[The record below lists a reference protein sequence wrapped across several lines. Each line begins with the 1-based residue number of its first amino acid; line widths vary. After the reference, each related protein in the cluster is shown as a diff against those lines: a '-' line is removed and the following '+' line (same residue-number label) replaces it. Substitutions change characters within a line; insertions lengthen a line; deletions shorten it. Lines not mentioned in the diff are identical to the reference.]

1 MSHTF
6 NNPNKDCITGSDYIK
21 AKRRKAK
28 YKTLSKNKSN
38 IEYQRY
44 DNTYNLVN
52 CSNGNGYVKSAKS
65 YDDLLDITVGKHLI
79 NPVLNGSA
87 SSNYDSWLSSFIT
100 VAQQQNNSDNS
111 DNSDNI
117 VTKSIKKTNNP
128 ENNTIEYNENNK
140 IGFPDLDTELDNDWG
155 DDSIPGFVYDP
166 KSNRINSCKNIPI
179 QNLPYQIKK
188 YGKIDYKNTTH
199 YWNAVKDEKMSG
211 FFYPTKVNLQNQH
224 TLVNTTNNLFQPLP
238 SQINDS
244 LNKYQYDTWCNDG
257 NYKQALNEESKKT
270 EQSRTNAESMNE
282 ATVG

>member
-21 AKRRKAK
+21 SKRRKVK

-38 IEYQRY
+38 IEYQKY

-100 VAQQQNNSDNS
+100 VEQTNNDN
-111 DNSDNI
+111 NI
-117 VTKSIKKTNNP
+117 VTKSIKKTNNS

-140 IGFPDLDTELDNDWG
+140 IGFPDLDTEIDNDWG
-155 DDSIPGFVYDP
+155 DNSVPGFVYDP
-166 KSNRINSCKNIPI
+166 NSNRINNCRNIPI

-244 LNKYQYDTWCNDG
+244 LNKDQYDTWCNDG
-257 NYKQALNEESKKT
+257 NYKQDLHEQSQKT
-270 EQSRTNAESMNE
+270 EKSRTNAESMNE

>member
-100 VAQQQNNSDNS
+100 VAQQQNNSMILQTTKKIHFSYDSNS
-111 DNSDNI
+111 FRPVQKKDNI
-117 VTKSIKKTNNP
+117 LDYILFGITLIKLYEETKFLGYVNSLLKICDIIISQNPISIVKYAPALKII
-128 ENNTIEYNENNK
+128 IEK
-140 IGFPDLDTELDNDWG
+140 EL
-155 DDSIPGFVYDP
+155 
-166 KSNRINSCKNIPI
+166 
-179 QNLPYQIKK
+179 
-188 YGKIDYKNTTH
+188 
-199 YWNAVKDEKMSG
+199 E
-211 FFYPTKVNLQNQH
+211 
-224 TLVNTTNNLFQPLP
+224 LVNQL
-238 SQINDS
+238 
-244 LNKYQYDTWCNDG
+244 
-257 NYKQALNEESKKT
+257 
-270 EQSRTNAESMNE
+270 
-282 ATVG
+282 

>member
-1 MSHTF
+1 M
-6 NNPNKDCITGSDYIK
+6 
-21 AKRRKAK
+21 
-28 YKTLSKNKSN
+28 
-38 IEYQRY
+38 
-44 DNTYNLVN
+44 N
-52 CSNGNGYVKSAKS
+52 CSNDNGYVKSAKS

-140 IGFPDLDTELDNDWG
+140 IGFPDLNTELDNDWG

-166 KSNRINSCKNIPI
+166 NSNRINSCRNIPI

>member
-52 CSNGNGYVKSAKS
+52 CSNDNGYVKSAKS

-100 VAQQQNNSDNS
+100 VEQTNNDN
-111 DNSDNI
+111 NI
-117 VTKSIKKTNNP
+117 VTKSIKKTNP

-140 IGFPDLDTELDNDWG
+140 IGFPDLNTELDNDWG

-166 KSNRINSCKNIPI
+166 NSNRINSCRNIPI

-244 LNKYQYDTWCNDG
+244 LNKDQYDTWCNDG